1 MFEVFW
7 GVRENMDSSLGG
19 EECAL
24 NRIQSYGGPRR
35 TDWELRALR
44 TTIASGQL
52 QVTLRGSP
60 LQSPGF
66 SRVLLNSQ
74 IGLISEKKSIFMCG
88 LQCQREAEELWWTR
102 SPWACPRTQ
111 MYRWQSAL
119 TRVVY

>member
-52 QVTLRGSP
+52 QVTLC
-60 LQSPGF
+60 
-66 SRVLLNSQ
+66 V
-74 IGLISEKKSIFMCG
+74 
-88 LQCQREAEELWWTR
+88 EA
-102 SPWACPRTQ
+102 PCNPQ
-111 MYRWQSAL
+111 PSAES
-119 TRVVY
+119 Y